1 MKKYTLTAL
10 AVSVAIGGMGL
21 STAVTA
27 MQRGPQLPS
36 FEELDTNSDGVLTQA
51 EIEAIG
57 AAKFAESD
65 TNGDGFL
72 DAKELQAKIQTRMQS
87 RVGDRG
93 HGRGGAKGP
102 TEVRADPELIQAQQS
117 ERLELAAKHMLQR
130 ADTDGDGQLS
140 LEESRPPQAGDMFA
154 RVDADGNG
162 EISLEEWDA
171 AKANRGNR
179 NN

>member
-21 STAVTA
+21 STAATA
-27 MQRGPQLPS
+27 MQRERQIPS
-36 FEELDTNSDGVLTQA
+36 FTELDTSGDGVLTQA
-51 EIEAIG
+51 EIATIG
-57 AAKFAESD
+57 AARFAESD

-72 DAKELQAKIQTRMQS
+72 DAEELKAQITARMQS
-87 RVGDRG
+87 RTGERDGV
-93 HGRGGAKGP
+93 KGP
-102 TEVRADPELIQAQQS
+102 REGKGSPELLQTQMS
-117 ERLELAAKHMLQR
+117 ERIALAVKHMLQR

-140 LEESRPPQAGDMFA
+140 LEEARPPKAGDMFA

-162 EISLEEWDA
+162 EISLEEWEA
-171 AKANRGNR
+171 AKVKHDRR